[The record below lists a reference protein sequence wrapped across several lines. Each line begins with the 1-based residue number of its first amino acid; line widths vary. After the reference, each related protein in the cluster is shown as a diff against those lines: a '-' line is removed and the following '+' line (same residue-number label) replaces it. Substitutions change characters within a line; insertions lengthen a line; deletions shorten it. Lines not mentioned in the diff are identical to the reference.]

1 MEESSQ
7 RQDGIEDGS
16 DGGIP
21 PGRGQACDAAF
32 ADALGV
38 IQRAASRYL
47 KGLGTMNVSA
57 PGEDRILERPL
68 PEVGAGAD
76 AALRELIRAS
86 EDRSVA
92 SSGPRYFHYVVG
104 GATPVAL
111 AADWWASCLDQI
123 ASSAS
128 GSPLAVELEVL
139 ATRWLAELVHLDPD
153 AFTGVLVTGATVA
166 NFVGLAA
173 ARQWAGEHHGVDVA
187 EDGVAGVPP
196 IRVLTSG
203 FVHASVVKS
212 LAMLGMGRSSIERFS
227 KDNRGTLDVCA
238 MEMRLRELR
247 GEPVILV
254 GTAGEVNAG
263 RFDPMGELVR
273 LKQKYGAWLHVD
285 GAFGLFARAAPSA
298 RALVDGL
305 EAADSIAADAH
316 KWLNVPYDC
325 GFAFVAQRALLAK
338 SFRLV
343 ADYLPPAD
351 GERQR
356 VPANLGPESSRRARA
371 LPVFATLAAHGR
383 RGIEAM
389 VEGHL
394 ALAKHLA
401 GLVRRAPGLELVD
414 EPTLNVVPFRLTPE
428 ALRKRDWDGFNQEV
442 AREVLRDG
450 RVHVGTTRY
459 RSVICFRPA
468 IANWRMGEV
477 DVELLVHVVQELGAA
492 ALKRRQAAEES

>member
-1 MEESSQ
+1 MGESSQ
-7 RQDGIEDGS
+7 PL
-16 DGGIP
+16 GGMEGAPARIMP

-32 ADALGV
+32 AEALGV
-38 IQRAASRYL
+38 IQQAASSYL
-47 KGLGTMNVSA
+47 KGLGSMKVSA
-57 PGEDRILERPL
+57 PGQVRLPERPL
-68 PEVGAGAD
+68 PEHGAGAET
-76 AALRELIRAS
+76 ALRELICAS
-86 EDRSVA
+86 EARSVA

-111 AADWWASCLDQI
+111 AADWWTSCLDQL

-153 AFTGVLVTGATVA
+153 AFTGVLVTGATAA

-173 ARQWAGEHHGVDVA
+173 ARQWAGERHGVDVA
-187 EDGVAGVPP
+187 EDGLAGVPP
-196 IRVLTSG
+196 MRVLTSG

-212 LAMLGMGRSSIERFS
+212 LAMLGIGRSSIERFS
-227 KDNRGTLDVCA
+227 KDNRGTLDVAA
-238 MEMRLRELR
+238 MEARLEELR

-263 RFDPMGELVR
+263 RFDPMDELAR
-273 LKQKYGAWLHVD
+273 FKAEYGAWLHVD
-285 GAFGLFARAAPSA
+285 GAFGLFARAAPSVRSLA
-298 RALVDGL
+298 DGL

-371 LPVFATLAAHGR
+371 LPVFATLAAYGR

-394 ALAKHLA
+394 ALARHLA
-401 GLVRRAPGLELVD
+401 ALVRGAPGLELVD
-414 EPTLNVVPFRLTPE
+414 EPRLNIVPFRLAPS
-428 ALRKRDWDGFNQEV
+428 ALRKRDWDAFNQEV
-442 AREVLRDG
+442 GREVLRDA

-468 IANWRMGEV
+468 IANWRMERE

-492 ALKRRQAAEES
+492 ALNRRRDAAES